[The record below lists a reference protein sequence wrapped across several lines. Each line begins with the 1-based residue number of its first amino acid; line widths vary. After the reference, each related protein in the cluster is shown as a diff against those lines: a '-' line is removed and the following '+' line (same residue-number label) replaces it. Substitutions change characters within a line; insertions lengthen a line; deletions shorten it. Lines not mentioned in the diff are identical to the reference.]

1 MNNNNNNVSGMV
13 NDTLLVVSLKS
24 VVRDIVREELMLQG
38 IPVDN
43 NVQRMVTRQQF
54 DNMQKPNTNYD
65 TRTGGVL
72 NKPNN
77 TQFDFKI
84 NRPLYEN
91 RIDNEYYSSNEFGP
105 HPDSEFHPR
114 EFCTK
119 MGDCECWTC
128 SRNGYCTLKLNQ
140 FEFDCNKFMHRYFWQ
155 WNFEHVDRKKE
166 FMCFYE
172 VIGTPEVHNYIK
184 FNFNG
189 NNDAAIKLAFMDLSD
204 RQNPVC
210 ITDDDEYLKIPR
222 EDLKIVCVN
231 VNESRQLVLYCDIT
245 DNINKDNINTI
256 ADVKAKKYE
265 AFRKLGFFDLMPNGF
280 NLYLDDE
287 DIVEDDDSAQ
297 ALLDYNLNDDCYTL
311 ISNSAIKITRDDLL
325 KCTITSIGSDIFDFS
340 VPAVWIK
347 PDENWYKKR
356 ELYSGLTSA
365 LINVTN
371 KKYATEKALMKT
383 DAVDTAKPKSRRK
396 STK

>member
-24 VVRDIVREELMLQG
+24 LVRDVVREELLFQG

-43 NVQRMVTRQQF
+43 NVPRMVAREQLF
-54 DNMQKPNTNYD
+54 GSMQKPNMNYD

-105 HPDSEFHPR
+105 HPDTEFHPN

-119 MGDCECWTC
+119 SDDCNCWTC
-128 SRNGYCTLKLNQ
+128 SRNGYCNLKLTQ
-140 FEFDCNKFMHRYFWQ
+140 FEFDCDKFMHRYFWQ
-155 WNFEHVDRKKE
+155 WNFEHTDRKKE
-166 FMCFYE
+166 FMNFYE

-189 NNDAAIKLAFMDLSD
+189 NNDAAIKLTFMDLSD
-204 RQNPVC
+204 RQNPVF

-222 EDLKIVCVN
+222 EDLKIVCIN
-231 VNESRQLVLYCDIT
+231 ANESRQLVLYCDIT
-245 DNINKDNINTI
+245 DNINKDNNNTI

-265 AFRKLGFFDLMPNGF
+265 AFKKLGFFDLMPNGF

-287 DIVEDDDSAQ
+287 DIVEDDDSTQ
-297 ALLDYNLNDDCYTL
+297 ALLNYDFSNDCYTL
-311 ISNSAIKITRDDLL
+311 ISNSVIKITRDDLL
-325 KCTITSIGSDIFDFS
+325 KCTITGIGSDISDFS

-356 ELYSGLTSA
+356 EQYSRLTSA
-365 LINVTN
+365 LINV
-371 KKYATEKALMKT
+371 L
-383 DAVDTAKPKSRRK
+383 
-396 STK
+396 

>member
-1 MNNNNNNVSGMV
+1 MNNNNNNVSCTA

-24 VVRDIVREELMLQG
+24 LVRDVVREELLLQG
-38 IPVDN
+38 IPVN
-43 NVQRMVTRQQF
+43 NAPQMMVARQQQTF
-54 DNMQKPNTNYD
+54 GNMQMPNMNYD

-105 HPDSEFHPR
+105 HPDTEFHPN

-119 MGDCECWTC
+119 SDDCNCWTC
-128 SRNGYCTLKLNQ
+128 SRNGYCNLKLTQ

-155 WNFEHVDRKKE
+155 WNFEHVDRKKK

-204 RQNPVC
+204 RQNPVF

-231 VNESRQLVLYCDIT
+231 ANESRQLVLYCDIT
-245 DNINKDNINTI
+245 DNINKDNNNTI

-265 AFRKLGFFDLMPNGF
+265 AFKNLGFFDLMPNGF
-280 NLYLDDE
+280 SLYLDDE
-287 DIVEDDDSAQ
+287 DIVEDDDSKQ
-297 ALLDYNLNDDCYTL
+297 ALLDYDFNDDCYTL

-325 KCTITSIGSDIFDFS
+325 KCTITYIGSDICDLI
-340 VPAVWIK
+340 PAVWIK
-347 PDENWYKKR
+347 PDEDWYAKR
-356 ELYSGLTSA
+356 DQYSRLTSA

-371 KKYATEKALMKT
+371 KKYAI
-383 DAVDTAKPKSRRK
+383 
-396 STK
+396 